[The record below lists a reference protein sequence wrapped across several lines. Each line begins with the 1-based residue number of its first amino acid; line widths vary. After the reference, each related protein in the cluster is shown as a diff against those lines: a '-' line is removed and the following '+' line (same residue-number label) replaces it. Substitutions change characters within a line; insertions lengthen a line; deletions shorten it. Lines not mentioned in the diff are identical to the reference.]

1 MDASIVIPVKN
12 GARFL
17 RECLVSC
24 FSQDT
29 EFSFEILLVDD
40 HSIDETLSI
49 ASEFT
54 SSGKVVLRVMNNRG
68 NGISEALNTGI
79 SASTAP
85 YIIRLDADDVMK
97 PRRIQDQIT
106 YMSRHPELVLLGG
119 QIEFISDFPIKR
131 KPNFYPCSDTAL
143 RQFLSKGCYFAHP
156 TVVFRKYFIEKV
168 GGYNPKFDGAEDYE
182 LWLLLSQF
190 GAIENLSI
198 VLTNYR
204 VHPGQF
210 TVSKRR
216 KSLMATARV
225 RIYFIFNLGRFRKT
239 HGTLENSISKW
250 SMAASLIIEVVH
262 YLYRQ
267 IRQQN

>member
-1 MDASIVIPVKN
+1 
-12 GARFL
+12 
-17 RECLVSC
+17 VSC

-54 SSGKVVLRVMNNRG
+54 SSGKIVFRVINSRG

-97 PRRIQDQIT
+97 PRRIQDQIS
-106 YMSRHPELVLLGG
+106 YMSRHPEIILLGG
-119 QIEFISDFPIKR
+119 QIDFISEFPIER
-131 KPNFYPCSDTAL
+131 KPNFYPCSDASL
-143 RQFLSKGCYFAHP
+143 RQILSKGCYFAHP
-156 TVVFRKYFIEKV
+156 TVVFRKSFVEKV

-190 GAIENLSI
+190 GFIENLNMTLI
-198 VLTNYR
+198 NYR

-216 KSLMATARV
+216 KSLIATTRV

-239 HGTLENSISKW
+239 NGTLKNSISKC
-250 SMAASLIIEVVH
+250 SMATSLLIEVVH

-267 IRQQN
+267 FVRRL